1 MDAYQLRL
9 AEFLEL
15 TEKLNAQAK
24 TVHTKMDNNEAG
36 QIESMQA
43 LFERRQTVIDQLS
56 EYTKAAEF
64 EWTSED
70 KKVISQ
76 LKGYEDEMQ
85 PLLNKLHQSFT
96 TQMNRLNQTS
106 QASKKYVGAY
116 QTKSTEGS
124 FIDQRK

>member
-9 AEFLEL
+9 AEFLDL
-15 TEKLNAQAK
+15 TQKLNAQAK
-24 TVHTKMDNNEAG
+24 AVHSKMDNNEVE
-36 QIESMQA
+36 QLETVQA
-43 LFERRQTVIDQLS
+43 LFERRQAVIEQLS

-64 EWTSED
+64 RWTTED

-85 PLLNKLHQSFT
+85 PLLHKLHQSFT

>member
-24 TVHTKMDNNEAG
+24 TVHSKMDNNEAG
-36 QIESMQA
+36 QIESMQG
-43 LFERRQTVIDQLS
+43 LFERRQAVIDQLS

>member
-24 TVHTKMDNNEAG
+24 TVHSKMDDNEVE
-36 QIESMQA
+36 QLETVQA
-43 LFERRQTVIDQLS
+43 LFERRQAVIDQLS

-64 EWTSED
+64 EWTRED
-70 KKVISQ
+70 KIVIRQ
-76 LKGYEDEMQ
+76 VKGYEDELQ
-85 PLLNKLHQSFT
+85 PLLNRLHQSFT

-106 QASKKYVGAY
+106 QVSQKYVGAY

>member
-24 TVHTKMDNNEAG
+24 AVHSKMENNEAG
-36 QIESMQA
+36 QLESVQA

-64 EWTSED
+64 EWTTED

-76 LKGYEDEMQ
+76 LKGYEDEIQ
-85 PLLNKLHQSFT
+85 PLLNRLHQSFT

>member
-36 QIESMQA
+36 QIESIQA
-43 LFERRQTVIDQLS
+43 LFERRQAVIDQLS

>member
-15 TEKLNAQAK
+15 TQKLNAQAK
-24 TVHTKMDNNEAG
+24 AVHSKMDDNEVE
-36 QIESMQA
+36 QLENVQA
-43 LFERRQTVIDQLS
+43 LFERRQAVIDQLS

-64 EWTSED
+64 EWTAED
-70 KKVISQ
+70 KRVIRQ
-76 LKGYEDEMQ
+76 LKDHEDELQ
-85 PLLNKLHQSFT
+85 PLLNNLHQSFT
-96 TQMNRLNQTS
+96 VQMNRLNQTS

-116 QTKSTEGS
+116 QTKSTGGS

>member
-43 LFERRQTVIDQLS
+43 LFERRQAVIDQLS
-56 EYTKAAEF
+56 EYTKAVEF

>member
-9 AEFLEL
+9 AEFLDL

-24 TVHTKMDNNEAG
+24 AVNSKMENNEAG
-36 QIESMQA
+36 QLESVQA

>member
-24 TVHTKMDNNEAG
+24 AVNSKMENNEAG
-36 QIESMQA
+36 QLESVQA
-43 LFERRQTVIDQLS
+43 LFERRQAVIDQLS

-64 EWTSED
+64 EWTTED

-85 PLLNKLHQSFT
+85 PILNRLHQSFT

>member
-9 AEFLEL
+9 AEFLDL
-15 TEKLNAQAK
+15 TQKLNAQAK

-64 EWTSED
+64 KWTTED
-70 KKVISQ
+70 KEVISQ

-106 QASKKYVGAY
+106 QASKKFVGAY

>member
-9 AEFLEL
+9 AEFLDL
-15 TEKLNAQAK
+15 TQKLNAQAK
-24 TVHTKMDNNEAG
+24 AVHSKMDDNEVE
-36 QIESMQA
+36 QIEAVQA
-43 LFERRQTVIDQLS
+43 LFEKRQAVIEELS
-56 EYTKAAEF
+56 TYTKNAEF
-64 EWTSED
+64 RWTTED
-70 KKVISQ
+70 RLVISQ

-85 PLLNKLHQSFT
+85 PLLHGLHQSFT

>member
-24 TVHTKMDNNEAG
+24 TVHSKMENNEEG
-36 QIESMQA
+36 QLESVQV
-43 LFERRQTVIDQLS
+43 LFERRQAVINQLS

-85 PLLNKLHQSFT
+85 PLLNRLHQSFT

>member
-24 TVHTKMDNNEAG
+24 TVHSKMDNNEAG

-43 LFERRQTVIDQLS
+43 LFERRQAVIDQLS
-56 EYTKAAEF
+56 EYTKAVEF

>member
-43 LFERRQTVIDQLS
+43 LFERRQAVIDQLS

-64 EWTSED
+64 EWTTED

>member
-24 TVHTKMDNNEAG
+24 TVHTKMENNEAG
-36 QIESMQA
+36 QLETVQA
-43 LFERRQTVIDQLS
+43 LFERRQAVIDQLS

-64 EWTSED
+64 EWTPED

-76 LKGYEDEMQ
+76 LKTYEDEMQ
-85 PLLNKLHQSFT
+85 PLLNRLHQSFT

-106 QASKKYVGAY
+106 QVSKKYVGAY
-116 QTKSTEGS
+116 QTKSTGGS

>member
-36 QIESMQA
+36 QIESMLA
-43 LFERRQTVIDQLS
+43 LFERRQAVIEGLS

-85 PLLNKLHQSFT
+85 PLLNRLHQSFT

>member
-24 TVHTKMDNNEAG
+24 TVHSKMENNEEG
-36 QIESMQA
+36 QLESVQV
-43 LFERRQTVIDQLS
+43 LFERRQAVIDQLS

-64 EWTSED
+64 EWTTED

-85 PLLNKLHQSFT
+85 PLLNRLHQSFT

>member
-9 AEFLEL
+9 AEFLDL
-15 TEKLNAQAK
+15 TQKLNAQAK

-43 LFERRQTVIDQLS
+43 LFERRQTIIEQLS

-116 QTKSTEGS
+116 QTKFTGGS

>member
-9 AEFLEL
+9 AEFLDL
-15 TEKLNAQAK
+15 TQKLNAQAK
-24 TVHTKMDNNEAG
+24 AVHSKMDDNEEG
-36 QIESMQA
+36 QLEAVQA
-43 LFERRQTVIDQLS
+43 LFEKRQAVIEQLS

-64 EWTSED
+64 AWTND
-70 KKVISQ
+70 DRKVISQ

-85 PLLNKLHQSFT
+85 PLLNGLHQSFT

-116 QTKSTEGS
+116 QAKSTEGS

>member
-43 LFERRQTVIDQLS
+43 LFERRQAVIDQLS

-85 PLLNKLHQSFT
+85 PLLIKLHQSFT

>member
-36 QIESMQA
+36 QVESMQA
-43 LFERRQTVIDQLS
+43 LFERRQAVIEGLS

-64 EWTSED
+64 EWTIED
-70 KKVISQ
+70 KKVISL

-85 PLLNKLHQSFT
+85 PILNQLHQSFT

>member
-9 AEFLEL
+9 AEFLDL

-24 TVHTKMDNNEAG
+24 AVHSKMDDNEVE
-36 QIESMQA
+36 QIEAVQA
-43 LFERRQTVIDQLS
+43 LFEKRQAVIDQLS
-56 EYTKAAEF
+56 EYTKNPEF
-64 EWTSED
+64 TWTTDD
-70 KKVISQ
+70 KKVIKQ
-76 LKGYEDEMQ
+76 LKNHEEELQ

-106 QASKKYVGAY
+106 QVSQKYVGAY
-116 QTKSTEGS
+116 QTKSIGGS

>member
-9 AEFLEL
+9 AEFLDL

-24 TVHTKMDNNEAG
+24 TVHSKMDNNEVEQLEAV
-36 QIESMQA
+36 QM
-43 LFERRQTVIDQLS
+43 LFEKRQAVIDELNN
-56 EYTKAAEF
+56 YTKAAEF
-64 EWTSED
+64 EWTAED
-70 KKVISQ
+70 KKVIKQ
-76 LKGYEDEMQ
+76 LKDYEDELQ

-96 TQMNRLNQTS
+96 VQMNRLNQKS

>member
-9 AEFLEL
+9 AEFLDL
-15 TEKLNAQAK
+15 TEKLNAQSK
-24 TVHTKMDNNEAG
+24 TVHSKMDDNEEG
-36 QIESMQA
+36 QLEAVQE
-43 LFERRQTVIDQLS
+43 LFERRQVVIEQLS

-64 EWTSED
+64 NWTTAD
-70 KKVISQ
+70 KIIINQ

-85 PLLNKLHQSFT
+85 PLLNGLHQSFT

>member
-36 QIESMQA
+36 QIESMQV
-43 LFERRQTVIDQLS
+43 LFERRQAVIDQLS
-56 EYTKAAEF
+56 EYTKVAEF

>member
-9 AEFLEL
+9 AEFLDL
-15 TEKLNAQAK
+15 TEQLNAQAK
-24 TVHTKMDNNEAG
+24 TVHSKMDNNE
-36 QIESMQA
+36 IEQLESVQA
-43 LFERRQTVIDQLS
+43 LFEKRQAVIEQLS
-56 EYTKAAEF
+56 EYTKNAEF
-64 EWTSED
+64 EWTTED
-70 KKVISQ
+70 KKVIRQ
-76 LKGYEDEMQ
+76 LKGYEDELQ
-85 PLLNKLHQSFT
+85 PLLNQLHQSFT